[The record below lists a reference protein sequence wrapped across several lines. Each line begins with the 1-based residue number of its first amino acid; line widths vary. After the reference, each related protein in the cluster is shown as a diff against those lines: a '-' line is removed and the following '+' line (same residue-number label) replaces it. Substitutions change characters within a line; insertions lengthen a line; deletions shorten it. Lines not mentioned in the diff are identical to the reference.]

1 MPKDFLED
9 LDSNSGMSSDDHSI
23 AQSIKRYKSIGKVS
37 REGSLRLQRKQ
48 SLFQAVLSTS
58 MIEPVDEVDDLQNL
72 EDSDDNMGSTTGGG
86 FTTEEPEP
94 FLQSEYDLLGELEI
108 NKIDELLDSSDYS
121 LMKLALQSG

>member
-1 MPKDFLED
+1 M
-9 LDSNSGMSSDDHSI
+9 
-23 AQSIKRYKSIGKVS
+23 
-37 REGSLRLQRKQ
+37 
-48 SLFQAVLSTS
+48 
-58 MIEPVDEVDDLQNL
+58 

-94 FLQSEYDLLGELEI
+94 ILQSEYDLLGELEI